1 MPTLVQVQI
10 LTLVQVQVARRDLP
24 PLFDKA
30 ESSFWLSKPLVT
42 KAESSFWLSE
52 PLVTKAEST
61 FWLSVSK
68 EARQVAAAIRRWES
82 T

>member
-30 ESSFWLSKPLVT
+30 ESSFWLSK
-42 KAESSFWLSE
+42 
-52 PLVTKAEST
+52 
-61 FWLSVSK
+61 

>member
-1 MPTLVQVQI
+1 MPTLVQVQILTLVQVQI

-42 KAESSFWLSE
+42 KAESSFWLS
-52 PLVTKAEST
+52 
-61 FWLSVSK
+61 K
-68 EARQVAAAIRRWES
+68 EARQVAAATRRWES